1 MFSWRLLN
9 RRRWSSA
16 VVRIHRREVFQQV
29 AVDEDVAAAHFLQE
43 VEFFGGVVEEGGQT
57 PGQAAGTPEQK
68 THEDVLDY
76 VQATVPEGDA

>member
-9 RRRWSSA
+9 RRRWSGA
-16 VVRIHRREVFQQV
+16 VVGLHRREVFQQV
-29 AVDEDVAAAHFLQE
+29 AVDEDVAAAHLLQE
-43 VEFFGGVVEEGGQT
+43 VEFFGRVVEEGGQT
-57 PGQAAGTPEQK
+57 PGQGTGTPKQK